1 MLGEDIPD
9 IDLFFSQIWLSCFGN
24 EFKQPSG
31 RAYKKILT
39 VFRGFHLWFYY
50 DEQDAHDVGKNIVD
64 KFLAKP
70 EFAEEVNRQVL
81 VWADKLREFSEKI
94 PETRLDKLSNKQLW
108 EIYLKHDKIHTE
120 YYQWCWIPV
129 AVDMFHNNLTET
141 LKDHLR
147 EKGVK
152 EDNVNECLTILTQPT
167 KKSLIIKEQEE
178 FLEIA
183 SAISKDSKQKKLFRE
198 FFKVF
203 EEEHAMPYGLATHT
217 PEYED
222 LLERKMDDFREKID
236 PRFHKMILEFY
247 QKYYYIKFMWIGK
260 DGVNSFDHYLK
271 EFVKFIGRGSDPDK
285 MLSEKEMDFKNG
297 IQKRKDLVKKLDIS
311 GKWLTLF
318 NAFGDFMVTKIY
330 RRYSQIYAIYRM
342 QPILDEI
349 AMRLKI
355 TGMQVRLMMT
365 KEIGDALQGKMDR
378 KVIEKRTEPFVYFV
392 EGANERIFMG
402 KEADKLIKEVESQE
416 HEEVN
421 ELKGQTGCVGK
432 AKGVVRQIIR
442 PNDMVKMNKGDILVS
457 IATDPDILPAM
468 KKAAAFVTEQGGVTS
483 HAAIVARELNI
494 PCVIG
499 TKIAT
504 KVFKD
509 GDVVEVDAYKGIVK
523 KVSKD

>member
-1 MLGEDIPD
+1 
-9 IDLFFSQIWLSCFGN
+9 
-24 EFKQPSG
+24 
-31 RAYKKILT
+31 
-39 VFRGFHLWFYY
+39 
-50 DEQDAHDVGKNIVD
+50 
-64 KFLAKP
+64 
-70 EFAEEVNRQVL
+70 
-81 VWADKLREFSEKI
+81 
-94 PETRLDKLSNKQLW
+94 
-108 EIYLKHDKIHTE
+108 
-120 YYQWCWIPV
+120 
-129 AVDMFHNNLTET
+129 
-141 LKDHLR
+141 
-147 EKGVK
+147 
-152 EDNVNECLTILTQPT
+152 
-167 KKSLIIKEQEE
+167 
-178 FLEIA
+178 
-183 SAISKDSKQKKLFRE
+183 
-198 FFKVF
+198 
-203 EEEHAMPYGLATHT
+203 
-217 PEYED
+217 
-222 LLERKMDDFREKID
+222 
-236 PRFHKMILEFY
+236 
-247 QKYYYIKFMWIGK
+247 MWIGK